1 MHYRGMRSVP
11 SLELLEAARDGS
23 PTQIEHLIEVIW
35 PDAYRLAF
43 AIVGERGGAEDVAQ
57 EACVVVYR
65 TISSLRTA
73 SAFRVWFYRIV
84 VRRASALKRVSAR
97 PQPILTDAA
106 IDADRSDAI
115 DIWRALATLPA
126 ALRDVV
132 VLHYFEDL
140 SSREIA
146 SILRIP
152 DGTVR
157 FRLMT
162 AKRRLRP
169 LLGDAQDAS
178 PTDREVQPHAI

>member
-1 MHYRGMRSVP
+1 MKSSPAPQLV
-11 SLELLEAARDGS
+11 EAAIQGG
-23 PTQIEHLIEVIW
+23 PPEVEALIEAVW
-35 PDAYRLAF
+35 PDAYRLAYG
-43 AIVGERGGAEDVAQ
+43 ILGERQSAEDVAQ

-65 TISSLRTA
+65 TIASLRCA
-73 SAFRVWFYRIV
+73 AAFRVWFYRIV
-84 VRRASALKRVSAR
+84 VRRATEAKKRR
-97 PQPILTDAA
+97 DRIEPIIAENKVDE
-106 IDADRSDAI
+106 DRSAMI
-115 DIWRALATLPA
+115 DIWCALASLPPH
-126 ALRDVV
+126 LRNVI

-169 LLGDAQDAS
+169 LLGDT
-178 PTDREVQPHAI
+178 PTAAANHEVHHAI